1 MKHDQVPAELLERYA
16 AGDPEINPDELWAV
30 EAHLE
35 GCATC
40 RDRLGAAVQRQ
51 SPATTALL
59 ARVGERLATE
69 IAISP
74 AMPRRRRRGQVLD
87 RSRWLLPP
95 GLLARLAMTVLLV
108 LAALGL
114 DLVDQQGQGEY
125 PSLVLLFAPV
135 APLLG
140 VAAVWSRR
148 LDPAYEFVMASPRAG
163 LYLVLRRTLVALMV
177 VIPALAAAGW
187 AVGASPARWLLPCLA
202 FTAGALALGEVVG
215 LSRAAIGLA
224 AVWVIGVVWPSMLT
238 ATSPVLLAP
247 GALPAWA
254 ALTAVVAIVLALRR
268 DAYTGLR
275 SGR

>member
-1 MKHDQVPAELLERYA
+1 MKHDEVPAELLERYA
-16 AGDPEINPDELWAV
+16 TGNPAIVPDELWAV

-35 GCATC
+35 GCAIC
-40 RDRLGAAVQRQ
+40 RDRLGEAVQRH

-59 ARVGERLATE
+59 ARVADRLATE

-74 AMPRRRRRGQVLD
+74 TMPRRRRAQVLG

-114 DLVDQQGQGEY
+114 DLVDQQGRGEY

-163 LYLVLRRTLVALMV
+163 LYLVLRRTLVALVV
-177 VIPALAAAGW
+177 VIPALAAAGLP
-187 AVGASPARWLLPCLA
+187 VGASPARWLLPCLA
-202 FTAGALALGEVVG
+202 FTAGALALGEVIG

-224 AVWVIGVVWPSMLT
+224 AAWVIGVVGPSMLT
-238 ATSPVLLAP
+238 ATSPELLEPAM
-247 GALPAWA
+247 LPVWA

-268 DAYTGLR
+268 NAYTGLR

>member
-16 AGDPEINPDELWAV
+16 AGDPGINPDELWAV

-35 GCATC
+35 GCASC
-40 RDRLGAAVQRQ
+40 RERLGAAVQRQ

-59 ARVGERLATE
+59 ARVGDRLAAE
-69 IAISP
+69 IAISTT
-74 AMPRRRRRGQVLD
+74 MPRRRRGQVLG

-108 LAALGL
+108 LAALSL
-114 DLVDQQGQGEY
+114 DLVDQQGRGEY

-163 LYLVLRRTLVALMV
+163 LYLVLRRTLLALMV

-224 AVWVIGVVWPSMLT
+224 AAWVIGVVGPSMLT

-275 SGR
+275 SGH

>member
-1 MKHDQVPAELLERYA
+1 MKHDEVPAELLERYA
-16 AGDPEINPDELWAV
+16 TGNPAIVPDELWAV

-35 GCATC
+35 GCTIC
-40 RDRLGAAVQRQ
+40 RDRLGAAVQRH

-59 ARVGERLATE
+59 ARVGDRLATE

-74 AMPRRRRRGQVLD
+74 TMPRRRRAQVLG

-95 GLLARLAMTVLLV
+95 GLLARLGMTVLLV

-114 DLVDQQGQGEY
+114 DLVDQQGRGEY

-163 LYLVLRRTLVALMV
+163 LYLVLRRTLVALVV

-187 AVGASPARWLLPCLA
+187 VAGASPARWLLPCLA
-202 FTAGALALGEVVG
+202 FTAGALALGEVIG

-224 AVWVIGVVWPSMLT
+224 AAWVIGVVGPSMLT
-238 ATSPVLLAP
+238 ATSPELLEPAM
-247 GALPAWA
+247 LPVWA

-268 DAYTGLR
+268 NAYTGLR
-275 SGR
+275 SGG